1 MFENPRDRCYLI
13 RELNVRVPFKKGHTL
28 MNNSML
34 YLAYLDPG
42 TGAMVLQVIIDGFLT
57 TMVAFRGIFY
67 KVFFY
72 SKKLFRVGPDCINET
87 ILETEKTK

>member
-1 MFENPRDRCYLI
+1 
-13 RELNVRVPFKKGHTL
+13 
-28 MNNSML
+28 ML

-42 TGAMVLQVIIDGFLT
+42 TGAMVLQVIIAGFLT

-67 KVFFY
+67 KVLSY
-72 SKKLFRVGPDCINET
+72 SKKLLIVEPVCINET